1 MQIRIWKFTADVV
14 YEPHGENICFVHKER
29 KAFSYLI
36 VRHNKEKIMENFLNR
51 DMKCLNYLMSEIEE
65 VYHNM
70 AVRLGVSDAE
80 MDVLY
85 TLCVLG
91 DRCPLSDVARLSGS
105 SRQTIHSAVKKL
117 TRDGFICLQ
126 AKNGRE
132 KLVCLTKKGEIL
144 TEKTA
149 QRIIGIENEIF
160 DNWKKEEREQYLYLL
175 QKYLNDL
182 KRRVNQI

>member
-1 MQIRIWKFTADVV
+1 MK
-14 YEPHGENICFVHKER
+14 
-29 KAFSYLI
+29 S
-36 VRHNKEKIMENFLNR
+36 FLNR
-51 DMKCLNYLMSEIEE
+51 DMKRLNYLMSEIGE
-65 VYHNM
+65 VYHDA

-91 DRCPLSDVARLSGS
+91 DRCPLSDVAKLSGS

-117 TRDGFICLQ
+117 VKDGFICLQ

-132 KLVCLTKKGEIL
+132 KLVCLTEEGEVL
-144 TEKTA
+144 TKKTA
-149 QRIIGIENEIF
+149 QKIVEIENEIF
-160 DNWKKEEREQYLYLL
+160 GSWEKEEREQYLYLL

-182 KRRVNQI
+182 KGRVKQI